1 MVKSDVSVRFTLSL
15 VAKVAVGLRGFCIR
29 VFAAAIFCKQA
40 QLSHLLGLTCQH
52 LAIALAIARITD
64 RRYPNL
70 RTNRLLGRWR
80 SDSFEGSH
88 KCHWTILGE
97 RVVRSPECARGV
109 WLLHIEAVE
118 MSRRARGE
126 HEAVTRAVDE
136 ADGVEVCDGVGYFHR
151 SPDFAGQ
158 FLG

>member
-1 MVKSDVSVRFTLSL
+1 MTRSHSPKTRPKLVLDV
-15 VAKVAVGLRGFCIR
+15 
-29 VFAAAIFCKQA
+29 A
-40 QLSHLLGLTCQH
+40 QVPL
-52 LAIALAIARITD
+52 D
-64 RRYPNL
+64 DP
-70 RTNRLLGRWR
+70 GR
-80 SDSFEGSH
+80 
-88 KCHWTILGE
+88 
-97 RVVRSPECARGV
+97 ARGALTRV
-109 WLLHIEAVE
+109 RPWCWLLHIEAVE